1 MMSEKQAAFR
11 ETFRRNI
18 EKWYSGPLH
27 VVSIYAIGFGGIAYF
42 GTSMS
47 GTRWWDWLVVILVFL
62 GCNVFEWYL
71 HKRTMHRRVKG
82 LGAIYQRH
90 TVNHHQFFTSDEM
103 RIDRIRDYRIVF
115 FPPYA
120 LVAFMVLSI
129 LPAAAAWALV
139 SASAGW
145 IVMITTTAFYLNYEL
160 FHLSCH
166 VEERPYLRHLPFINT
181 VRRHHEVHH
190 NQRVMMDTNLNLTYP
205 IADWLFGTSD
215 LDRGLLGHIFNGY
228 SGAHLKKGMAA
239 AQGKRT
245 VGAPA

>member
-1 MMSEKQAAFR
+1 MMSEKQAEFR

-18 EKWYSGPLH
+18 EKWYRGPLH
-27 VVSIYAIGFGGIAYF
+27 VASIYLIGGAGIALF
-42 GTSMS
+42 ATSMI
-47 GTRWWDWLVVILVFL
+47 GTRWWDWLVVIPVFL
-62 GCNVFEWYL
+62 GCNIFEWYL

-82 LGAIYQRH
+82 LGAIYKRH
-90 TVNHHQFFTSDEM
+90 TVNHHQFFTSEEM
-103 RIDRIRDYRIVF
+103 RIDAIRDYRIVF

-129 LPAAAAWALV
+129 APAAIAWALI

-166 VEERPYLRHLPFINT
+166 IEERPVLRHLPFINT
-181 VRRHHEVHH
+181 IRRHHEVHH
-190 NQRVMMDTNLNLTYP
+190 NQRVMSDTNLNLTYP

-228 SGAHLKKGMAA
+228 SGAHLKEGMTA